1 MPFGWGEH
9 SKEHKDLQ
17 AVNSLDP
24 DNHEHKAALSHE
36 LIAGAAAYE
45 AAKAY
50 EKHCAE
56 KNGGQPTSHAEAK
69 KIMAAAG
76 AMFIDHLF
84 ETKGLDAI
92 DKHKEKKEQ
101 LKKEAAEQAYE
112 AGKKTQAETSEVIFV
127 EEA

>member
-1 MPFGWGEH
+1 MPFGWHED
-9 SKEHKDLQ
+9 SQAHKDHQ
-17 AVNSLDP
+17 HVNNIDP
-24 DNHEHKAALSHE
+24 GNHEHKAALSHE

-50 EKHCAE
+50 EKHCEE

-101 LKKEAAEQAYE
+101 LKKEAAEQAYD
-112 AGKKTQAETSEVIFV
+112 AGKRTQQQSNQMVFADY
-127 EEA
+127 